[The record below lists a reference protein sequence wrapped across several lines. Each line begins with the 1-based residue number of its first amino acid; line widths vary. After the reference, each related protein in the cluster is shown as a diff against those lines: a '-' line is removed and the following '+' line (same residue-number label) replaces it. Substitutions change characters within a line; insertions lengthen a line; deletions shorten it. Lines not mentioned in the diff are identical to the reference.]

1 MALRI
6 NRCID
11 RCIDKLRGGG
21 KDVERSPTRFVIRR
35 NGNGREELR
44 VNLIVLGRGL
54 PDQLSKSNRSMSM
67 KINDLCVDVGSESA
81 IRFSTE

>member
-11 RCIDKLRGGG
+11 KLRGRGGG

-35 NGNGREELR
+35 NRNGREELR
-44 VNLIVLGRGL
+44 VNLIVFSRGL
-54 PDQLSKSNRSMSM
+54 PDQFSKSNRGMSM
-67 KINDLCVDVGSESA
+67 KINHLCVDVGTESA